1 MDGRGTVPYGNEGGV
16 WMGGA
21 QYPMEMR
28 EGLSP
33 RPSCIT
39 TPDG

>member
-1 MDGRGTVPYGNEGGV
+1 MDGRGTVPNGNEEGV

-28 EGLSP
+28 EGCGWEGYSTLWK
-33 RPSCIT
+33 
-39 TPDG
+39 